1 MAEPLKATFFTL
13 QHRDRAV
20 LLPATLVLLVGLVVM
35 IGAFAAINWG
45 MISRMFALLQQFPGG
60 PEVLTEADGMAMFQ
74 GMMLMFLSMILLLFP
89 MYLLIAAYE
98 AACLRWMIRGE
109 VKGFAGFA
117 LDHDTWRV
125 YGVYWCWYI
134 LQFLVSFA
142 ASIIMMPV
150 IFMTMPGLVTGDGAI
165 DHEQMWRWQL
175 SVQLPLSLV
184 QYIPLLFFGVRF
196 APSAAVSIARR
207 RFSFLEAWPVTRG
220 RFWALLGSFA
230 LLMLINGAAM
240 ALVMGAAYWVL
251 FSAMLTQWFADG
263 WPMSGGFPDVTDQQ
277 IAQLMQQVF
286 RPQTFMVLGALYA
299 ALLLITLVY
308 TLLSYGVN
316 ARAALVALEEGKI
329 EQLPPTD

>member
-13 QHRDRAV
+13 RHRERAV
-20 LLPATLVLLVGLVVM
+20 LLPATLILLVGLAVL
-35 IGAFAAINWG
+35 IGAFVAINWG
-45 MISRMFALLQQFPGG
+45 MISRMFALLQQFPNG

-74 GMMLMFLSMILLLFP
+74 GTMLMFLSMILLLFP
-89 MYLLIAAYE
+89 IYLLIAAYE

-142 ASIIMMPV
+142 ASLIMMPV
-150 IFMTMPGLVTGDGAI
+150 IFMTMPGLVTGGGDI
-165 DHEQMWRWQL
+165 DHDAMWRWQL
-175 SVQLPLSLV
+175 SVQLPLSFI
-184 QYIPLLFFGVRF
+184 QYLPLLYFGVRF

-230 LLMLINGAAM
+230 LLCLIIGAAM
-240 ALVMGAAYWVL
+240 AAVMGAAYWTV
-251 FSAMLTQWFADG
+251 FSSIFMQWFANG
-263 WPMSGGFPDVTDQQ
+263 WRFDGFPDVTEQQ
-277 IAQLMQQVF
+277 FEQIFHQMFQ
-286 RPQTFMVLGALYA
+286 PQTYVVIGALYA
-299 ALLLITLVY
+299 AMLLLTLAY
-308 TLLSYGVN
+308 TLLTYGVN
-316 ARAALVALEEGKI
+316 ARAALAALEDGKI

>member
-20 LLPATLVLLVGLVVM
+20 LLPATLILLVGLAVL

-74 GMMLMFLSMILLLFP
+74 GMMLMFLSVILLLFP

-150 IFMTMPGLVTGDGAI
+150 MFMTMPGLMTGDGTI
-165 DHEQMWRWQL
+165 DQGEMWRWQL
-175 SVQLPLSLV
+175 AVQLPLSLI

-207 RFSFLEAWPVTRG
+207 RFAFLETWPVTRG

-230 LLMLINGAAM
+230 LLCLIIGAAIII
-240 ALVMGAAYWVL
+240 VMGVAYWTV
-251 FSAMLTQWFADG
+251 FSDVLTQWFAAG
-263 WPMSGGFPDVTDQQ
+263 WRGDSLPDVTEEQFAS
-277 IAQLMQQVF
+277 IF
-286 RPQTFMVLGALYA
+286 EKTFQPETYLVVGALYLVT
-299 ALLLITLVY
+299 LLLTLAY
-308 TLLSYGVN
+308 TLMSYGVN
-316 ARAALVALEEGKI
+316 ARAALVALQEGKI
-329 EQLPPTD
+329 EPLPSTD

>member
-1 MAEPLKATFFTL
+1 MSEPLKATFFTL

-20 LLPATLVLLVGLVVM
+20 LAPATLILLGGLALL

-45 MISRMFALLQQFPGG
+45 LFSRLFALLQTAGETQLS
-60 PEVLTEADGMAMFQ
+60 ETEAMGMFQ
-74 GMMLMFLSMILLLFP
+74 GMMLMFLSSIVLLFP
-89 MYLLIAAYE
+89 IYLLIAAYE

-109 VKGFAGFA
+109 VKGFAGFT

-142 ASIIMMPV
+142 ASIIIVPV
-150 IFMTMPGLVTGDGAI
+150 MFMTMPGLVTGGGAI
-165 DHEQMWRWQL
+165 DHEEMWRWQL
-175 SVQLPLSLV
+175 AVQLPLSLI

-207 RFSFLEAWPVTRG
+207 RFSFLETWPVTRG
-220 RFWALLGSFA
+220 RFWALLGAFA
-230 LLMLINGAAM
+230 LLMVITGAAM
-240 ALVMGAAYWVL
+240 ALVMAAGYWTL

-263 WPMSGGFPDVTDQQ
+263 WPISGGFPEVTEQQ
-277 IAQLMQQVF
+277 IAQLMEQAFQ
-286 RPQTFMVLGALYA
+286 PQTYVIVGVLYA
-299 ALLLITLVY
+299 AILLITLAY
-308 TLLSYGVN
+308 TLMSYGVN

-329 EQLPPTD
+329 EPLPPTD